1 MSRIFKLHRS
11 EAGNLLNFAKG
22 LAILL
27 VFLHHYSRS
36 AWISR
41 GLPTPALLQFSYESP
56 IQDFA
61 LLAAAVRAGHFTEV
75 FLRAMAHF
83 GYVGVHLFVMLSGL
97 GLALG
102 YGKNISVV
110 AFLKRRAVKMTP
122 PFWISVAFFALL
134 AWTTGSPFSAS
145 QILERMFLLTTFHP
159 EHFFIIDS
167 PLWCLAVFLQ
177 VHLLFLPLRRII
189 VRFGLPALLPLAAV
203 DILWRTVASMPRIV
217 GWNPY
222 FGHSVALNWLAIF
235 GLGIWIG
242 NRFRQHGELAIPARA
257 IAAAVLVAIPVAVMG
272 AFSIF
277 AYPALDTALGLLIT
291 VFAFAAFRV
300 ASGTMVARVF
310 GAVGIVSFPLYLYH
324 RPLVTKIVH
333 IWSNHHAALPPVSL
347 GFALAALLTVALLLA
362 QRTLRLRPAVS
373 AWILGQ

>member
-1 MSRIFKLHRS
+1 MGRIFKLHRS

-61 LLAAAVRAGHFTEV
+61 LLAAALRAGHFTEV

-102 YGKNISVV
+102 CAENMTFT
-110 AFLKRRAVKMTP
+110 AFLKRRALKIVP
-122 PFWISVAFFALL
+122 AFWISVAFFALM
-134 AWTTGSPFSAS
+134 AWATGFPFSAG

-159 EHFFIIDS
+159 ANFFIIDS
-167 PLWCLAVFLQ
+167 PLWCLAVFFQMYLI
-177 VHLLFLPLRRII
+177 FLPLRRII
-189 VRFGLPALLPLAAV
+189 VRYGLPALLPLAAV
-203 DILWRTVASMPRIV
+203 DFLWRAFTGMPRMV
-217 GWNPY
+217 EWNEY
-222 FGHSVALNWLAIF
+222 FGHTLAFNWLAVF

-242 NRFRQHGELAIPARA
+242 NELRQRGEIAVPAPA
-257 IAAAVLVAIPVAVMG
+257 VAAAVLVAIPVAVMG

-310 GAVGIVSFPLYLYH
+310 AAVGIVSFPLYLYH

-373 AWILGQ
+373 AWVLGQ